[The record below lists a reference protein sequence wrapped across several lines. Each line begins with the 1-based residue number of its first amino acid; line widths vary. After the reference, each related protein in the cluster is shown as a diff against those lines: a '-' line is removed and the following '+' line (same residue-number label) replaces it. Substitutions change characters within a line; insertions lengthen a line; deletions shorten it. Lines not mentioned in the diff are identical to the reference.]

1 MLLLG
6 RPRSL
11 QMDNNH
17 QKLVGVSQ
25 QRLEWTWRGVQSTLV
40 ALPWPLRGISS
51 SLQGVWQVCSP
62 NNRLSS
68 VHIPN
73 VDKALFF
80 SFCNNFL
87 PACVRPS
94 LLPPHDILAS
104 TNPPLVVDS
113 PVPVSRVYDDAALLP
128 KEAALVRS
136 LFRGAAPAEPRPPG
150 ARPAHRGLGA
160 EAGTGG

>member
-1 MLLLG
+1 MFAALLHLQLSDG
-6 RPRSL
+6 DVMERPPAST
-11 QMDNNH
+11 NH
-17 QKLVGVSQ
+17 HQLLSRTEKLF
-25 QRLEWTWRGVQSTLV
+25 
-40 ALPWPLRGISS
+40 
-51 SLQGVWQVCSP
+51 C
-62 NNRLSS
+62 
-68 VHIPN
+68 
-73 VDKALFF
+73 

-94 LLPPHDILAS
+94 LLPPHDILHS